1 MGSSVLR
8 IYSHEPPHTC
18 RGLVASLCLNSK
30 GDPSALASMTA
41 TSPWER
47 TPKIYGTMTRYQ
59 SLPTVAEPLASKER
73 YQSTKNV
80 LPEHGILAQN
90 PSVQLERYR
99 VGELSL
105 SPEGECLSL
114 QAKYS
119 TNVQNV
125 QDALPQRRRARK
137 PRLFRAGLPSP
148 ISVN

>member
-1 MGSSVLR
+1 
-8 IYSHEPPHTC
+8 
-18 RGLVASLCLNSK
+18 
-30 GDPSALASMTA
+30 MTA

-47 TPKIYGTMTRYQ
+47 TPKIFGTMTMYQ

-90 PSVQLERYR
+90 PSVQLERYH

-125 QDALPQRRRARK
+125 QDDIPQRRRALP
-137 PRLFRAGLPSP
+137 PRSKETGLPSP
-148 ISVN
+148 ISVKVKDDFC

>member
-59 SLPTVAEPLASKER
+59 SFPTVAEPLASKER

-114 QAKYS
+114 QAEYS
-119 TNVQNV
+119 TNVQVRPV
-125 QDALPQRRRARK
+125 QPKPRRAGDGWQGK
-137 PRLFRAGLPSP
+137 KALTTES
-148 ISVN
+148 SM

>member
-1 MGSSVLR
+1 MQ
-8 IYSHEPPHTC
+8 
-18 RGLVASLCLNSK
+18 GLVASLCLNSK

-73 YQSTKNV
+73 SQSTKNV

-90 PSVQLERYR
+90 LSVQLERYH

-114 QAKYS
+114 QAEYS

-125 QDALPQRRRARK
+125 QGFLCLRAAMLFLPAHECWGIQN
-137 PRLFRAGLPSP
+137 GGYW
-148 ISVN
+148 